1 MRAPARARWQVRGSP
16 ASLMARG
23 CQCIKAYYLVFANAR
38 FMYIAW
44 ELPTLV
50 SNVETYST
58 SWSLRV
64 SQARS
69 LHRVTKI
76 RNDPT
81 LLSESMASLMDG
93 SPATSRARVQRRS
106 SALYRQKQLRQA
118 GTGAAGGAAAE
129 KNFAMRSEND
139 RLRSDAEADT
149 STTSAKI
156 VVSQSNFYR
165 RSVREA
171 QG

>member
-1 MRAPARARWQVRGSP
+1 MRGSP
-16 ASLMARG
+16 ASLMTRG
-23 CQCIKAYYLVFANAR
+23 YQGIKAYYIVFANAR

-44 ELPTLV
+44 ELSTLL
-50 SNVETYST
+50 SNVETCST

-69 LHRVTKI
+69 LHRLTKI
-76 RNDPT
+76 RIDPA

-93 SPATSRARVQRRS
+93 SPTTSRVHVQRRS
-106 SALYRQKQLRQA
+106 SALYHQKQLRQA
-118 GTGAAGGAAAE
+118 GAGAAGGAAAK

-139 RLRSDAEADT
+139 RLRSDTEADT
-149 STTSAKI
+149 STISAKI
-156 VVSQSNFYR
+156 VAPQSNFYR